1 MKKKNLIFILSALF
15 LALSF
20 FQAYTQ
26 EESQEA
32 SPHIWPAH
40 QPEEKPPET
49 IEVVTPQ
56 EALRP
61 QEALKQLV
69 DVNFQDMDLK
79 RALSILAE
87 TYDLNILAGDEVKGA
102 VTINFKQVP
111 LEDILAQILKLKD
124 FAYQWEGSII
134 KVISAAEDVQ
144 TRVFSVNHISLDL
157 AQEVIADNL
166 SDQGKIRLNL
176 ATNQLIITDIT
187 SKLDSLNQTLADI
200 DKTPQ
205 QVRIETRL
213 IDVSHN
219 DLNNLGVVWTTS
231 GLNVKVPGGLY
242 QGGKTVL
249 SQADYSNAGTSS
261 TLSNGQFTFGFA
273 QRGASIT
280 ATIDALIRETKAKV
294 IANPSITT
302 LNSVEAR
309 ITIGTKYPIREQTQT
324 STGTLETT
332 RFVDVGTTL
341 RVTPKINADGTIQL
355 KVHPEVSSVAST
367 VDAGPV
373 ITTREADTTVIVND
387 GETLIIAGLLQT
399 EDNLNKSRIPI
410 LGSIPFIGKLFS
422 SQDKD
427 KDQKEL
433 VIFMTPQ
440 IIDVAGKIIRP
451 QADNRPTEV
460 ELVAERVEAAEMFDK
475 AEDLAKGISLQAK
488 AFPRKTRLKEAA
500 KTYQRISFLFPDNYY
515 ADVGLYKAGYLYE
528 TKLKNYPAALDCY
541 RKILSNYPQ
550 GVYLAKAKQR
560 IRRLERLISKTK
572 RQ

>member
-1 MKKKNLIFILSALF
+1 MKRKKIIFIINVLF
-15 LALSF
+15 LALF
-20 FQAYTQ
+20 LFPAYTQ
-26 EESQEA
+26 EEAGEV
-32 SPHIWPAH
+32 SPHIWPVYDSEDVRTVLEPS
-40 QPEEKPPET
+40 QPLDYR
-49 IEVVTPQ
+49 Q
-56 EALRP
+56 R
-61 QEALKQLV
+61 LKQEV
-69 DVNFQDMDLK
+69 DVNFQGMDL
-79 RALSILAE
+79 RQALSILAE
-87 TYDLNILAGDEVKGA
+87 AYDLNILAGDEVKGA

-111 LEDILAQILKLKD
+111 LEDVLTQILKLKD
-124 FAYQWEGSII
+124 FTYKWEGNII
-134 KVISAAEDVQ
+134 KVISAEEDVE
-144 TRVFSVNHISLDL
+144 TRIFSVNHISLDL
-157 AQEVIADNL
+157 AQEVVADNL

-187 SKLDSLNQTLADI
+187 SKLDSINQTLADI
-200 DKTPQ
+200 DEAPQ

-231 GLNVKVPGGLY
+231 GLNVKVPEALY

-249 SQADYSNAGTSS
+249 NRADYSNAGTSS
-261 TLSNGQFTFGFA
+261 TLSSGQFTLGFA

-302 LNSVEAR
+302 LNNVEAR

-341 RVTPKINADGTIQL
+341 KVIPKINGDGTIQL
-355 KVHPEVSSVAST
+355 TVHPEVSSVAST

-427 KDQKEL
+427 KNQKEL
-433 VIFMTPQ
+433 VIFMTPR
-440 IIDVAGKIIRP
+440 IIDVAGKVIRS
-451 QADNRPTEV
+451 QKDNKPTEA
-460 ELVAERVEAAEMFDK
+460 ELVAERVEAVEMFDK
-475 AEDLAKGISLQAK
+475 AEDLEKGTSLQAK
-488 AFPRKTRLKEAA
+488 AFPQGVRLKEAA

-515 ADVGLYKAGYLYE
+515 ADAGLYKAGYLYE
-528 TKLKNYPAALDCY
+528 TKLKNYSVALDCY
-541 RKILSNYPQ
+541 RKILKLYPQ
-550 GVYLAKAKQR
+550 GAYLAKVKKR
-560 IRRLERLISKTK
+560 IKRLEKLISKTK
-572 RQ
+572 PK